1 MTASDDANGKREDR
15 SMQSATTFS
24 SAARIEANA
33 ASRRTV
39 TRLMV
44 SALGA
49 ILLTAGGTALL
60 IVALHRPQWWSG
72 WAAALAISLPAALLS
87 LIPVAAGLSAGLR
100 TAAYGYLAGAVLRV
114 LLTLAGLL
122 VAVIAAKIP
131 AAPAVILVAPLYLA
145 QVVAEIIVL
154 VRAVRPSVKAH

>member
-1 MTASDDANGKREDR
+1 MH
-15 SMQSATTFS
+15 SATTFS
-24 SAARIEANA
+24 SAAPIEADA

-39 TRLMV
+39 TRLMI

-49 ILLTAGGTALL
+49 ILLTAGATALL

-87 LIPVAAGLSAGLR
+87 LIPVAAGLSTGLR
-100 TAAYGYLAGAVLRV
+100 TAAYGYLAGAVIRV

-122 VAVIAAKIP
+122 IAVIAAKIP
-131 AAPAVILVAPLYLA
+131 PVATVILVAPLYLA
-145 QVVAEIIVL
+145 QLVVEIAVL
-154 VRAVRPSVKAH
+154 GRAVRPRVKRH